1 VEVEKGNEFFQSVSQ
16 YSKFL
21 NYLLNTS
28 PDLIIECLGY
38 IDVSLITEQESKY
51 SFNSIVLAFIML
63 FDSTSIGAIGLLKAA
78 VEVEVE
84 FTISAETLF
93 RRNSISTKLIS
104 LYAKLQG
111 LSFLQHLLKELI
123 ENLVKEDKS
132 LEIDPNKLQK
142 GESIEENGKEL
153 SKLGYEFLESLFNS
167 EDKIPYEL
175 KVLLSHLRMVS
186 SKKYE
191 GTH

>member
-28 PDLIIECLGY
+28 SDLIIECLGY